1 MLINLT
7 RKHLQPHPPIVDTHT
22 EPKTIPL
29 PSPVDGI
36 TDIIGFD
43 LGHGESAL
51 TLAKVASVTEPQ
63 VLEVQASRSF
73 ITAVAEHPK
82 RGIIIGDDAYK
93 ARELDSLRVRFKTS
107 ELNNPQARAPIK
119 LFASQVLHL
128 LEEKDLIPNRQHC
141 RFIVGCPS
149 GWTPNVR
156 EQYADLMRES
166 GIEPVSIMAESRAA
180 FLHAREAQDLHISG
194 EALLDQAVL
203 IIDIGSSTTDFTMVR
218 NLKEHYIDFGDIR
231 LGAGLLDEAILEYVL
246 ERFERHEELEA
257 IFRRFPHYRAVCE
270 LTCRRVKE
278 QYFSAESRYLEE
290 PATESLKIPS
300 RPPMYFD
307 VEFRQEDMQN
317 ILKQPLLRG
326 KSWPNAY
333 RDELIAA
340 HEKVKEH
347 PPGLVFLTGGASRME
362 FTRQIA
368 QEIFPKALI
377 IRGREPELTIAKG
390 LAWAGRIDRKAEAFQ
405 REIDAFLN
413 SGKLKY
419 LLSSRLPNL
428 LGLLA
433 ERMAYALPEEVVIP
447 AFKDWQRGK
456 LKTLADL
463 EQAIEQRAE
472 EWLQDP
478 SNVHYFNTPVQSWFF
493 QKVMPYLEKH
503 IHPLCDKYNIP
514 RTAFSPPA
522 QTAWQGKVSASL
534 VTNRLRVFDGLN
546 FTGVVVSILMAN
558 MLGGG
563 GLALLMQGPVGLI
576 LGFVIG
582 IMAFAVS
589 RSQTD
594 AWLKNMDFPL
604 LLRRIETVKSVSKKL
619 HQKAPDIQAEILRSL
634 EQDVETLEKVSTE
647 IDASLKM
654 ALQEAVRKA
663 TLLIR

>member
-1 MLINLT
+1 MLLNLT
-7 RKHLQPHPPIVDTHT
+7 RKHHRPETHT
-22 EPKTIPL
+22 HQPAPL
-29 PSPVDGI
+29 PAPFDPI
-36 TDIIGFD
+36 TDIVGFD

-51 TLAKVASVTEPQ
+51 TLAKVISITEPQ

-82 RGIIIGDDAYK
+82 RGVLIGEDAYK
-93 ARELDSLRVRFKTS
+93 ARELDSLRVRFKGAD
-107 ELNNPQARAPIK
+107 LHNPDIRAPIK
-119 LFASQVLHL
+119 LFASKVRQL
-128 LEEKDLIPNRQHC
+128 LDEKSLIPSSKHC
-141 RFIVGCPS
+141 GFIVGCPS
-149 GWTPNVR
+149 GWTPEVR
-156 EQYADLMRES
+156 EQYALLMREA

-194 EALLDQAVL
+194 EALLDQSVL
-203 IIDIGSSTTDFTMVR
+203 IIDIGSSTTDFTLVR
-218 NLKEHYIDFGDIR
+218 DLKEHYIDFGDVR
-231 LGAGLLDEAILEYVL
+231 LGAGLLDEAILDYVL
-246 ERFERHEELEA
+246 ARFARRKELEG
-257 IFRRFPHYRAVCE
+257 IFQRFPHYRAVCE

-278 QYFSAESRYLEE
+278 QYFSAEARYSED

-307 VEFRQEDMQN
+307 VEFRQADMQK

-326 KSWPNAY
+326 KSWPDAY
-333 RDELIAA
+333 RAELIAA
-340 HEKVKEH
+340 REKIKDQ
-347 PPGLVFLTGGASRME
+347 PPSLVFLTGGASRME

-368 QEIFPKALI
+368 QQVFPHALI
-377 IRGREPELTIAKG
+377 VRGREPELTIAKG
-390 LAWAGRIDRKAEAFQ
+390 LAWAGRIDRKADAFQ
-405 REIDAFLN
+405 REITVFLG

-419 LLSSRLPNL
+419 LLDSRLPNL
-428 LGLLA
+428 LVLLA

-447 AFKDWQRGK
+447 AFKEWQRGS
-456 LKTLADL
+456 LKTLAEL
-463 EQAIEQRAE
+463 EQAIETRAE

-478 SNVHYFNTPVQSWFF
+478 ANVHYFNVPVQTWFF

-522 QTAWQGKVSASL
+522 QTTWQGKVSATL

-558 MLGGG
+558 LLGGG
-563 GLALLMQGPVGLI
+563 GIALILQGPVGLI

-582 IMAFAVS
+582 LAAFAIS
-589 RSQTD
+589 RTQAD
-594 AWLKNMDFPL
+594 AWIKNLEFPL

-619 HQKAPDIQAEILRSL
+619 QQKAPDIQAEILRSL
-634 EQDVETLEKVSTE
+634 EQDVETLEKVSNE
-647 IDASLKM
+647 IDLSLKL